1 MAGRDLLAIQP
12 ATRGRDLFATPQQP
26 TVQRG
31 PDFISQVG
39 PQQQVSQVP
48 DFFSELAQEES
59 EGIRGLLRTGA
70 ISTGR
75 GLFKIGRALGLA
87 DPETETE
94 RRAFEALGE
103 ERPIVTTAGEI
114 VGESLPFAAIPGTG
128 VAKGVGSLLT
138 RAGARRIGQ
147 VVAGRAGQ
155 IAATGAI
162 GATEGGVIAKGQG
175 ERLEEQLGAAGIGG
189 SIAAGIEAFS
199 PLLGRLSG
207 SLIRRL
213 TGKAPKGALLTPQGL
228 PTPELQTALDATGTT
243 FDDLTEGAA
252 DLLSEQIG
260 ADPAQAARKAF
271 LESQGLVAEGA
282 PTTAQ
287 VTRGA
292 TEFQAQQ
299 EAAKTSGRVRARLES
314 QQGILTNKF
323 DEAVAGTSGQPVSSG
338 SPVFDHIRNK
348 STVLDN
354 EISEL
359 YDLARKRAK
368 ESIVSKDPTEFLFF
382 KTGRFDR
389 QGKDLFTEVVKN
401 PSQNDFMALRKEFRK
416 DFPNAPQGEVIT
428 RKTIDKEGNKY
439 IWRADQG
446 THGDIEPFI
455 NKRFNTKTNQSF
467 DEKII
472 TDAEKVGNIV
482 NLEGTIDKLES
493 MRPSDK
499 IMGSPISALEGE
511 ARRLGIVEVDDEGIR
526 TIVPTTVENA
536 ELLRKFSNQLFNSVT
551 DFGRIGLRRFRNAI
565 DDDVTKSAGEDVFKQ
580 GRAAKASFEKDLS
593 RAKIDKFDRRDKSIV
608 RDILD
613 NKLDP
618 DTLSQ
623 DIITKKSVRSEDLKN
638 LKTYLTTGPQAAEGK
653 KAFNDLRA
661 EALDYIKN
669 NSFVGP
675 EDALGNKNLSKTALN
690 RSMKKIGMDKMKVLF
705 NQEER
710 KFLSDMQKVAGL
722 LEPVRGTFIGK
733 GPSAQG
739 VDAAMKSIQRRIDKI
754 PLLNVFV
761 DLEFDGASGVLKGKP
776 VIRQRDLPAL
786 QQLISGAAPAVGVA
800 GVLQPDSEER

>member
-1 MAGRDLLAIQP
+1 MAGRN
-12 ATRGRDLFATPQQP
+12 LFATPQQSAVP
-26 TVQRG
+26 GRDLVAEQST
-31 PDFISQVG
+31 ISDAFAEG
-39 PQQQVSQVP
+39 
-48 DFFSELAQEES
+48 LAQEES

-94 RRAFEALGE
+94 RKAFEALE
-103 ERPIVTTAGEI
+103 RERPIVTTAGEI
-114 VGESLPFAAIPGTG
+114 VGESLPFAAIPGTAI
-128 VAKGVGSLLT
+128 AKGAGSVLT
-138 RAGARRIGQ
+138 RAALPKVGQ
-147 VVAGRAGQ
+147 VIAGRAGQ
-155 IAATGAI
+155 IAATGTLGAAEGAI
-162 GATEGGVIAKGQG
+162 ITRGEG

-189 SIAAGIEAFS
+189 GVAAGIEAFS

-213 TGKAPKGALLTPQGL
+213 TGKAPKGALITPKGL
-228 PTPELQTALDATGTT
+228 PTPELQTALDATGTS
-243 FDDLTEGAA
+243 FDDLTEGAT
-252 DLLSEQIG
+252 DLLSTQIG

-314 QQGILTNKF
+314 QQGILTNRF

-348 STVLDN
+348 ATTLDN
-354 EISEL
+354 NISDL
-359 YDLARKRAK
+359 YGIARDRAQGGSVIDL
-368 ESIVSKDPTEFLFF
+368 TE
-382 KTGRFDR
+382 
-389 QGKDLFTEVVKN
+389 
-401 PSQNDFMALRKEFRK
+401 
-416 DFPNAPQGEVIT
+416 
-428 RKTIDKEGNKY
+428 TID
-439 IWRADQG
+439 
-446 THGDIEPFI
+446 T
-455 NKRFNTKTNQSF
+455 
-467 DEKII
+467 
-472 TDAEKVGNIV
+472 
-482 NLEGTIDKLES
+482 LES

-499 IMGSPISALEGE
+499 VMGSPISALEGE
-511 ARRLGIVEVDDEGIR
+511 ARRLGIVEVDDEGVR

-551 DFGRIGLRRFRNAI
+551 DFGRVGLRRFRNAI

-580 GRAAKASFEKDLS
+580 GRAAKANFEKDLS

-618 DTLSQ
+618 DTLSE

-638 LKTYLTTGPQAAEGK
+638 LKTYLTTGPNAVEGK

-661 EALDYIKN
+661 ETLDYIKN
-669 NSFVGP
+669 NSFIGP

-690 RSMKKIGMDKMKVLF
+690 RSMKRIGMDKMKVLF

-722 LEPVRGTFIGK
+722 LEPVRGTFAGK

-739 VDAAMKSIQRRIDKI
+739 VEAGIKSLQRRIDKI
-754 PLLNVFV
+754 PILNVFV
-761 DLEFDGASGVLKGKP
+761 DLELDGTSGVLKGKP
-776 VIRQRDLPAL
+776 IVRQRELPTL
-786 QQLISGAAPAVGVA
+786 QQLTSGVAPAVGVA